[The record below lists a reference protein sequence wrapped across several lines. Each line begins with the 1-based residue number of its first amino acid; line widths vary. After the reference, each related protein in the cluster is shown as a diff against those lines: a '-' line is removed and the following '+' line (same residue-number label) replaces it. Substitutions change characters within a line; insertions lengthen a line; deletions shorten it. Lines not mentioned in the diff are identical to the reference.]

1 MSRNNSGIKTSP
13 GVVRLTWGIF
23 DIAYVPFRLSVLP
36 RLSIGAIHD
45 ACILTW
51 YMFKLIL
58 EVYRSSGLN
67 TILFILC
74 HVWLCT
80 SPAISLYLAFRT
92 LQNVSLKGTLALAY
106 TEARFSS
113 TLRGLRR
120 RSLDVTIL
128 TGSGRRA
135 GF

>member
-1 MSRNNSGIKTSP
+1 MSRNNSGIKTFP
-13 GVVRLTWGIF
+13 GVMRSTWGIF
-23 DIAYVPFRLSVLP
+23 DIAYVPIRLSVLP
-36 RLSIGAIHD
+36 RLSIGTIHD
-45 ACILTW
+45 ASILTW
-51 YMFKLIL
+51 HMFKLIF

-80 SPAISLYLAFRT
+80 SPAISLHLAFRT
-92 LQNVSLKGTLALAY
+92 LQSVSLKGTLALAY

-113 TLRGLRR
+113 TLRRLQRQ
-120 RSLDVTIL
+120 SLDATIL
-128 TGSGRRA
+128 TGSGRHA